1 MIFFY
6 FLAAIQLFL
15 SYKSLR
21 GGIEYL
27 KFFKSELT
35 KVDKNYHP
43 FASIIVPCRG
53 IDEDLERN
61 LEALF
66 RQAYPKFEILF
77 VVENRA
83 DDAASIIDNLIQK
96 NGRSELIVAGE
107 AVDCGQKVHNLRTAV
122 LEVSEKCEVI
132 VFVDSDARP
141 RKNWLSNLVAPLE
154 NDDIGCATGYRW
166 FVQKSGG
173 FSTHLRSVWNASIA
187 TALGAKP
194 DGNFCWGGSTAIKR
208 ETFEK
213 LEVRKKWKGV
223 LSDDFAL
230 TNILNAEGMPIVFV
244 PQCLTATVEDATL
257 TDLLEFTTRQ
267 MKITRVYSPH
277 LWRVSVIGSVM
288 FTLTFWGG
296 FALLFLVS
304 GWHFWVTLVFVISC
318 YIFGAAKAWL
328 RLEAVKLVLDIYK
341 VELER
346 QIYWQTTIW
355 TISPMLFL
363 YNNIRAMISKTI
375 IWRGIKYK
383 LKSAKETVIISRIK
397 K

>member
-6 FLAAIQLFL
+6 FLAAVQLFL

-21 GGIEYL
+21 GGIEYRN
-27 KFFKSELT
+27 FFKSQFA
-35 KVDKNYHP
+35 KVNKNYHP

-53 IDEDLERN
+53 IDEGLEHN

-66 RQAYPKFEILF
+66 RQAYPNFEILF
-77 VVENRA
+77 VVESLA
-83 DDAASIIDNLIQK
+83 DNAASIIKNLIEK
-96 NGRSELIVAGE
+96 NARSNLIVAGE
-107 AVDCGQKVHNLRTAV
+107 AVDCGQKVHNLRSAV

-141 RKNWLSNLVAPLE
+141 GKHWLSSLVAPLE
-154 NDDIGCATGYRW
+154 NDYIGCTTGYRW

-173 FSTHLRSVWNASIA
+173 LFTHLRSVWNASIA
-187 TALGAKP
+187 SALRAKT
-194 DGNFCWGGSTAIKR
+194 DGNFCWGGSTAISR

-213 LEVRKKWKGV
+213 LGVRKKWEGV

-257 TDLLEFTTRQ
+257 TELLEFTTRQ
-267 MKITRVYSPH
+267 IKITRVYSPR
-277 LWRVSVIGSVM
+277 LWSVSVIGSVI
-288 FTLTFWGG
+288 FTITFWGG

-318 YIFGAAKAWL
+318 YISGAAKAWL
-328 RLEAVKLVLDIYK
+328 RLEAVKLVLDTYQ
-341 VELER
+341 VELKR
-346 QIYWQTTIW
+346 QLFWQTTIW
-355 TISPMLFL
+355 TISPILFL

-383 LKSAKETVIISRIK
+383 LKSAEETVIISRTK